1 LKNPK
6 KPMGIPLARPIPP
19 KEKEI
24 YELNSDGDFS
34 SIRTTKTRLNVY
46 FHFFILAM

>member
-1 LKNPK
+1 
-6 KPMGIPLARPIPP
+6 MGMPLARPIPP

-34 SIRTTKTRLNVY
+34 SIRTTKTSKLNVY
-46 FHFFILAM
+46 FHFLILAM